1 MPPENVTAAV
11 PPGPRQPARPDA
23 FTHGQAAGAGASPP
37 AAAGVSARAKGGGS
51 WLGALRR
58 AERWVPTLAVVLVAV
73 TAVATALMSS
83 RFDESV
89 ATQEVETPADP
100 AHVVQAP
107 PLKGSPSPAA
117 PAPAAAADTVRAATA
132 TMGGTRA
139 CRNCGVVEMVVAVH
153 GHAQPKASGYQM
165 HIRMDDGSVRTVEQR
180 GALAAGSRVVVDRN
194 AVRVLAERAGQG

>member
-1 MPPENVTAAV
+1 MPPENDTAA
-11 PPGPRQPARPDA
+11 PPPEPRQPPRPDA
-23 FTHGQAAGAGASPP
+23 FEHGRTAGASAP
-37 AAAGVSARAKGGGS
+37 AAAAAAGESAKGGGS

-58 AERWVPTLAVVLVAV
+58 AERWVPTLAVALVAV

-107 PLKGSPSPAA
+107 PLKGSTAA
-117 PAPAAAADTVRAATA
+117 GAAVPDAVRAATA

-153 GHAQPKASGYQM
+153 GHAQPRASGYQM

>member
-1 MPPENVTAAV
+1 
-11 PPGPRQPARPDA
+11 
-23 FTHGQAAGAGASPP
+23 
-37 AAAGVSARAKGGGS
+37 
-51 WLGALRR
+51 LRR

-83 RFDESV
+83 RFDDTV
-89 ATQEVETPADP
+89 ATQEAETPADP

-107 PLKGSPSPAA
+107 PLKGSA
-117 PAPAAAADTVRAATA
+117 PVQAAATERERPETA
-132 TMGGTRA
+132 TMGGPRA

-153 GHAQPKASGYQM
+153 GYAQPKASGYQM

-180 GALAAGSRVVVDRN
+180 GALAAGSRVVVDRD

>member
-1 MPPENVTAAV
+1 MPSEKNDTASV
-11 PPGPRQPARPDA
+11 PPKPRPSPRADAPAP
-23 FTHGQAAGAGASPP
+23 GQGAGVGASASAS
-37 AAAGVSARAKGGGS
+37 AASASADATGRTS

-83 RFDESV
+83 RFDDTV
-89 ATQEVETPADP
+89 ANQEAETPADP

-107 PLKGSPSPAA
+107 PLKGAPPSVTQ
-117 PAPAAAADTVRAATA
+117 AAAADPGRPDTA
-132 TMGGTRA
+132 TMGGPRA

-153 GHAQPKASGYQM
+153 GYAQPKASGYQM

-180 GALAAGSRVVVDRN
+180 GALAAGSRVVVDRD

>member
-1 MPPENVTAAV
+1 MPSENDTAAV
-11 PPGPRQPARPDA
+11 PPEPPLTPHADA
-23 FTHGQAAGAGASPP
+23 SALGQTDVGASAS
-37 AAAGVSARAKGGGS
+37 AAAASAKARARDGGS
-51 WLGALRR
+51 WLRALRR

-83 RFDESV
+83 RFDDAV

-100 AHVVQAP
+100 THVVQAP
-107 PLKGSPSPAA
+107 PLKGSPLAQAA
-117 PAPAAAADTVRAATA
+117 EPDRPPDTA
-132 TMGGTRA
+132 TMGAPQA

-153 GHAQPKASGYQM
+153 GYAQPTASGYQM

>member
-1 MPPENVTAAV
+1 MPPENDTAAAPPKPPQTSRHHASV
-11 PPGPRQPARPDA
+11 P
-23 FTHGQAAGAGASPP
+23 GQSGGAGAPAS
-37 AAAGVSARAKGGGS
+37 AAAASVSGRKGGAS
-51 WLGALRR
+51 WLRALRQ
-58 AERWVPTLAVVLVAV
+58 AERWVPMLAVVLVAV

-83 RFDESV
+83 RFDDTV

-100 AHVVQAP
+100 THVVQAP
-107 PLKGSPSPAA
+107 PLKGSA
-117 PAPAAAADTVRAATA
+117 PAQMAAADREPPDTAA
-132 TMGGTRA
+132 MGGPRA

-153 GHAQPKASGYQM
+153 GYAQPTASGYQM

>member
-1 MPPENVTAAV
+1 MPPENDNAAV
-11 PPGPRQPARPDA
+11 PPRPRENPFADASAPDP
-23 FTHGQAAGAGASPP
+23 TGGAGASPP
-37 AAAGVSARAKGGGS
+37 AAGAAARGSAQGGAS
-51 WLGALRR
+51 WLRTLRR
-58 AERWVPTLAVVLVAV
+58 VERWVPTFAVVLVAV

-83 RFDESV
+83 RFDDSV
-89 ATQEVETPADP
+89 ASPEVETPADP

-107 PLKGSPSPAA
+107 PLKGPPPAQ
-117 PAPAAAADTVRAATA
+117 AAAADRDRPDTAA
-132 TMGGTRA
+132 MGGPGA

-153 GHAQPKASGYQM
+153 GYAQPTASGYQM

>member
-1 MPPENVTAAV
+1 MPPENDTAAV
-11 PPGPRQPARPDA
+11 PPRPRQSPRDYATAPDQ
-23 FTHGQAAGAGASPP
+23 TGGAGAP
-37 AAAGVSARAKGGGS
+37 AAAASVSAGAS
-51 WLGALRR
+51 WLGPLRR

-83 RFDESV
+83 RFDDAV
-89 ATQEVETPADP
+89 ATQEAETPADP

-107 PLKGSPSPAA
+107 PLKGSPPSLAQ
-117 PAPAAAADTVRAATA
+117 AAATDRERPDTT
-132 TMGGTRA
+132 TMGGPRA

-153 GHAQPKASGYQM
+153 GYAQPKASGYQM

-180 GALAAGSRVVVDRN
+180 GALAAGSRVVVDRG